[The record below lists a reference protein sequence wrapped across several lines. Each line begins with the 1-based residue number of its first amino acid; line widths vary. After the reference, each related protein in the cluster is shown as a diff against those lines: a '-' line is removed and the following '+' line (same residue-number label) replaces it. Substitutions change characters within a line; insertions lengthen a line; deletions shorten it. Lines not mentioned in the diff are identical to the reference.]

1 MKKILF
7 LFKLILNS
15 EIFSVILT
23 PIKAQK
29 IKKIV
34 NLICLLLVQFPLF
47 SQTLSGIIQSNSPIP
62 FASIS
67 IKGQSI
73 GTASNADGFF
83 EINDIKEGSYEF
95 IFSAIGFK
103 KLKKNII
110 IQSGKNSVDITLEPS
125 SYDIDQVV
133 VTGTMKET
141 FLSASPV
148 KVDVVTQKFL
158 KKIATANVM
167 EVIENVNGVQKQINC
182 GVCGTND
189 IHINGMEGPYT
200 LVLINGM
207 PIMSY
212 LSTVYGLNGIPTSLI
227 KQIEIIK
234 GPSSTL
240 YGTEAVAGVINIL
253 TKDPSDVSTIEI
265 ESFITSHL
273 EKNIDFAYAP
283 KMKKVDVLL
292 SGNYFK
298 MDNFLDDNEDNF
310 TDIPL
315 SERLSLFNQ
324 WNFKRKSQKNLSLS
338 AKYYQEDR
346 SGFVEGWS
354 YSLSGN
360 ESIYGESI
368 YTDRIEL
375 AASYGLPMDEDVRI
389 DASYNYHHQDSYYG
403 DTKYEAYQSIYFAN
417 LIWNKQL
424 GHNHDLISGLTYRYQ
439 TFVDSTLANINER
452 KFIPALF
459 IQDEIT
465 FNRKWTS
472 LLGLRTDYHD
482 EHGFIFSPR
491 LNLKFKPKTY
501 TTFRLNAGTGFRLVN
516 LFTEDHAFLTGTR
529 EVLVV
534 EYLKPEESYNINLN
548 ANHIFS
554 LGRSTGTID
563 VDAFYTY
570 FTNKITPDYD
580 VNPNQ
585 IIYANLNGFS
595 VSRGLAFNIQQNFD
609 FPLSVKAGGT
619 ILDVY
624 SLDDNNIRED
634 ELFAPS
640 FTGVFS
646 LSYNWDIINTS
657 IDWTAKVTGP
667 MSLPIFPYPF
677 ERAEESPWFSQHHLQ
692 IKKVFSESLTAFM
705 GVKNVFNYTQE
716 SPLVDWQN
724 PFGDDFDTSY
734 AYGPLQSRRFLFGLS
749 VKL

>member
-1 MKKILF
+1 MKKIIYIICF
-7 LFKLILNS
+7 LIL
-15 EIFSVILT
+15 
-23 PIKAQK
+23 
-29 IKKIV
+29 
-34 NLICLLLVQFPLF
+34 QFQLY
-47 SQTLSGIIQSNSPIP
+47 SQSLSGTIKSDLPIP

-67 IKGQSI
+67 VKGQSI

-83 EINDIKEGSYEF
+83 KINDIKEGSYEF

-103 KLKKNII
+103 KLKKNIS
-110 IQSGKNSVDITLEPS
+110 IQTGKNTLDIILEPLL
-125 SYDIDQVV
+125 YDIEQVV

-141 FLSASPV
+141 FLNSTPV
-148 KVDVVTQKFL
+148 KMDIITQKFL
-158 KKIATANVM
+158 KKIATNNVM
-167 EVIENVNGVQKQINC
+167 EVIEHINGVQKQINC

-207 PIMSY
+207 PIMSS
-212 LSTVYGLNGIPTSLI
+212 LSTVYGLNGIATSLI

-253 TKDPSDVSTIEI
+253 TKDPMDVSNLEL

-283 KMKKVDVLL
+283 KMKKVNLLL

-298 MDNFLDDNEDNF
+298 MDNFLDYNKDNF

-315 SERLSLFNQ
+315 SERLSLFKQ
-324 WNFKRKSQKNLSLS
+324 WNFRRKTRKNLLLS
-338 AKYYQEDR
+338 AKYYHEDR
-346 SGFVEGWS
+346 SGGVKEWS
-354 YSLSGN
+354 DNLRGN
-360 ESIYGESI
+360 DSIYGESI

-375 AASYGLPMDEDVRI
+375 AASYELPMDEDVRI
-389 DASYNYHHQDSYYG
+389 DASFNYHHQDSYYG
-403 DTKYEAYQSIYFAN
+403 NTKYEAFQNIYFAN
-417 LIWNKQL
+417 LIWNKSI
-424 GHNHDLISGLTYRYQ
+424 GYNHDFISGLSYRFQ

-459 IQDEIT
+459 VQDEIIL
-465 FNRKWTS
+465 NKKWTS
-472 LLGLRTDYHD
+472 LLGIRTDYHE

-501 TTFRLNAGTGFRLVN
+501 TTFRLNAGTGFRIVN
-516 LFTEDHAFLTGTR
+516 LFTEDHASLTGSR
-529 EVLVV
+529 EVLLV
-534 EYLKPEESYNINLN
+534 EDLKPEESYNINLN
-548 ANHIFS
+548 VNHIFS
-554 LGRSTGTID
+554 LGRSTGSID

-570 FTNKITPDYD
+570 FTNKIAPDYEA
-580 VNPNQ
+580 NPNQ
-585 IIYANLNGFS
+585 IIYANLDGFS
-595 VSRGLAFNIQQNFD
+595 ISRGLAFNIQQNFE
-609 FPLSVKAGGT
+609 FPLSINSGGT
-619 ILDVY
+619 YLDVY
-624 SLDDNNIRED
+624 SVDYNNFRKD

-646 LSYNWDIINTS
+646 LSYNWDKINTS
-657 IDWTAKVTGP
+657 IDWTTKVTGP
-667 MSLPIFPYPF
+667 MSLPTFPHPF

-692 IKKVFSESLTAFM
+692 IKKLFSESLTAFM
-705 GVKNVFNYTQE
+705 GVKNIFNYTQV
-716 SPLVDWQN
+716 SPLIDWQN

-734 AYGPLQSRRFLFGLS
+734 AYGPLQSRRFLIGFK

>member
-1 MKKILF
+1 MKKI
-7 LFKLILNS
+7 IC
-15 EIFSVILT
+15 
-23 PIKAQK
+23 
-29 IKKIV
+29 
-34 NLICLLLVQFPLF
+34 LICFLTLQFPLY
-47 SQTLSGIIQSNSPIP
+47 SQSLSGTIQANSQIP

-67 IKGQSI
+67 VKGQSI

-95 IFSAIGFK
+95 VFSAIGFK
-103 KLKKNII
+103 KLKKNIS
-110 IQSGKNSVDITLEPS
+110 IQAGKNTLDVILEPS
-125 SYDIDQVV
+125 SYDIEQVV

-158 KKIATANVM
+158 KKIATNNVM

-207 PIMSY
+207 PIMSS

-253 TKDPSDVSTIEI
+253 TKDPLDVSSVEI

-298 MDNFLDDNEDNF
+298 MDNFLDDNDDNF

-324 WNFKRKSQKNLSLS
+324 LNFKRKSQKNLSLS

-346 SGFVEGWS
+346 SGGVKEWS
-354 YSLSGN
+354 DYLRGN
-360 ESIYGESI
+360 DSIYGESI

-375 AASYGLPMDEDVRI
+375 AASYELPMDEDVRI

-403 DTKYEAYQSIYFAN
+403 DTKYEAFQNIYFAN
-417 LIWNKQL
+417 LIWNKSI
-424 GHNHDLISGLTYRYQ
+424 GHNHDFISGLTYRYQ

-452 KFIPALF
+452 KFIPAF
-459 IQDEIT
+459 FVQDEIT
-465 FNRKWTS
+465 LNRKWTS
-472 LLGLRTDYHD
+472 LLGIRTDFHD

-570 FTNKITPDYD
+570 FTNKITPNYD
-580 VNPNQ
+580 INPNQ
-585 IIYANLNGFS
+585 IIYANLDGFS
-595 VSRGLAFNIQQNFD
+595 LSRGLAFNIQQNFE
-609 FPLSVKAGGT
+609 FPLSIMIGGT
-619 ILDVY
+619 YLDVY
-624 SLDDNNIRED
+624 SINDNNTKEN
-634 ELFAPS
+634 ELFVPS
-640 FTGVFS
+640 FTGVLS
-646 LSYNWDIINTS
+646 LSYNWNKINTS
-657 IDWTAKVTGP
+657 VALTSKVTGP
-667 MSLPIFPYPF
+667 MSLPTFPYPF

-692 IKKVFSESLTAFM
+692 IKKVLSERLTSFM
-705 GVKNVFNYTQE
+705 AVKNVFNYTQE

-749 VKL
+749 VKF

>member
-1 MKKILF
+1 M
-7 LFKLILNS
+7 LISN
-15 EIFSVILT
+15 IFSVIFIL
-23 PIKAQK
+23 IKANK
-29 IKKIV
+29 MKKIIYIICFL
-34 NLICLLLVQFPLF
+34 NLQFPLY
-47 SQTLSGIIQSNSPIP
+47 SQSLSGTIQANSPIP

-67 IKGQSI
+67 VKSQSI
-73 GTASNADGFF
+73 GTASNVDGFF
-83 EINDIKEGSYEF
+83 EINNIKEGSYEF
-95 IFSAIGFK
+95 VFSAIGFK
-103 KLKKNII
+103 KLKKNIS
-110 IQSGKNSVDITLEPS
+110 IQAGKNTLDVILEPS
-125 SYDIDQVV
+125 SYDIEQVV

-158 KKIATANVM
+158 NKIATTNVM

-189 IHINGMEGPYT
+189 IHINGMEGPYS

-207 PIMSY
+207 PIMSS

-253 TKDPSDVSTIEI
+253 VKDPLDVSTIELK
-265 ESFITSHL
+265 SFITSHL

-283 KMKKVDVLL
+283 KKKKVDVLF

-298 MDNFLDDNEDNF
+298 MDNFLDYNDDNF

-324 WNFKRKSQKNLSLS
+324 WNFKRKSQKKLSLS
-338 AKYYQEDR
+338 AKYYLEDR
-346 SGFVEGWS
+346 SGGVKGWS
-354 YSLSGN
+354 VDLRGN
-360 ESIYGESI
+360 DSIYGESI
-368 YTDRIEL
+368 YTNRIEL
-375 AASYGLPMDEDVRI
+375 LASFELPMVENIRI
-389 DASYNYHHQDSYYG
+389 NASYNYHHQDSYYG
-403 DTKYEAYQSIYFAN
+403 DTKYEAFQNIYFVN
-417 LIWNKQL
+417 LVWNKSI
-424 GHNHDLISGLTYRYQ
+424 GHNHDFISGLTLRYQ

-452 KFIPALF
+452 KFIPAF
-459 IQDEIT
+459 FVQDEIT
-465 FNRKWTS
+465 LNRKWTS
-472 LLGLRTDYHD
+472 LLGVRTDFHD

-491 LNLKFKPKTY
+491 LNLKFKPKSY

-516 LFTEDHAFLTGTR
+516 LFTEDHAFLTGSR

-534 EYLKPEESYNINLN
+534 EDLKPEESYNINLN

-580 VNPNQ
+580 VDPNQ
-585 IIYANLNGFS
+585 IIYANLDGFS

-609 FPLSVKAGGT
+609 FPLSIKAGGT
-619 ILDVY
+619 YLDVY
-624 SLDDNNIRED
+624 SVDFNNTRED

-646 LSYNWDIINTS
+646 LFYNWDKINTS

-667 MSLPIFPYPF
+667 MSLPTFPNPF

-692 IKKVFSESLTAFM
+692 IKKVFSENLTAFV

-716 SPLVDWQN
+716 SPLVDWEN
-724 PFGDDFDTSY
+724 PFGADFDTSY

-749 VKL
+749 LKI

>member
-207 PIMSY
+207 PIMSS

-354 YSLSGN
+354 DSLRGN

-375 AASYGLPMDEDVRI
+375 AASYELPMDEDVRI

-439 TFVDSTLANINER
+439 TFLDSTLANINER

-465 FNRKWTS
+465 FSRKWTS
-472 LLGLRTDYHD
+472 LVGIRTDYHD

-667 MSLPIFPYPF
+667 MSLPSFPYPF

>member
-1 MKKILF
+1 M
-7 LFKLILNS
+7 
-15 EIFSVILT
+15 FSVILT
-23 PIKAQK
+23 SIKAHK
-29 IKKIV
+29 MKKIIY
-34 NLICLLLVQFPLF
+34 LICFLTLQLPLYT
-47 SQTLSGIIQSNSPIP
+47 QNLSGTIKSDIPIP

-67 IKGQSI
+67 VKGQSI

-95 IFSAIGFK
+95 VFSAIGFK
-103 KLKKNII
+103 KLKKNIS
-110 IQSGKNSVDITLEPS
+110 IQAGKNTLDVILEPS
-125 SYDIDQVV
+125 SYDIEQVV

-158 KKIATANVM
+158 KKIATTNVM

-207 PIMSY
+207 PIMSS

-253 TKDPSDVSTIEI
+253 TKDPLDVSTVEI

-298 MDNFLDDNEDNF
+298 MDNFLDDNDDNF

-324 WNFKRKSQKNLSLS
+324 WNFKRKNQKNLSLS

-346 SGFVEGWS
+346 SGGVKEWNEN
-354 YSLSGN
+354 LRGN
-360 ESIYGESI
+360 DSIYGESI

-375 AASYGLPMDEDVRI
+375 AASYELPMDEDVRI
-389 DASYNYHHQDSYYG
+389 EASYNYHHQDSYYG

-417 LIWNKQL
+417 LIWNKSI
-424 GHNHDLISGLTYRYQ
+424 GHNHDFISGLSYRYQ

-459 IQDEIT
+459 VQDEIT
-465 FNRKWTS
+465 LNRKWTS
-472 LLGLRTDYHD
+472 LLGIRTDFHD

-516 LFTEDHAFLTGTR
+516 LFTEDHAFLTGSR

-534 EYLKPEESYNINLN
+534 EDLKPEESYNINLN

-554 LGRSTGTID
+554 LGRSTGTLDI
-563 VDAFYTY
+563 DAFYTY

-585 IIYANLNGFS
+585 IIYANLDGFS
-595 VSRGLAFNIQQNFD
+595 VSKGLAFNIQQNFG
-609 FPLSVKAGGT
+609 FPLSIKAGGT
-619 ILDVY
+619 YLDVY
-624 SLDDNNIRED
+624 SVDDNNTRED

-646 LSYNWDIINTS
+646 LSYNLDKINTS
-657 IDWTAKVTGP
+657 MDWTAKVTGP
-667 MSLPIFPYPF
+667 MSLPSFPYPF

-705 GVKNVFNYTQE
+705 GVKNIFNYTQE

-734 AYGPLQSRRFLFGLS
+734 AYGPLQSRRFLFGFS
-749 VKL
+749 VKI

>member
-1 MKKILF
+1 MKI
-7 LFKLILNS
+7 I
-15 EIFSVILT
+15 IY
-23 PIKAQK
+23 
-29 IKKIV
+29 
-34 NLICLLLVQFPLF
+34 LICFLALQFQVY
-47 SQTLSGIIQSNSPIP
+47 SQVLNGTIKSTAPIP
-62 FASIS
+62 FVSIS
-67 IKGQSI
+67 IKGNSI
-73 GTASNADGFF
+73 GTASNNDGFF

-95 IFSAIGFK
+95 VFSAVGFK
-103 KLKKNII
+103 KLEKNITI
-110 IQSGKNSVDITLEPS
+110 HAGKNTVDIILEPF

-141 FLSASPV
+141 FLSVSPV
-148 KVDVVTQKFL
+148 KVDIVTQKFL
-158 KKIATANVM
+158 KKIATSNVM
-167 EVIENVNGVQKQINC
+167 EFIDNVNGVQKQINC

-200 LVLINGM
+200 LVLINSM
-207 PIMSY
+207 PVMSS
-212 LSTVYGLNGIPTSLI
+212 LSSVYGLNGIPTSLI

-240 YGTEAVAGVINIL
+240 YGTEAVAGIINIL
-253 TKDPSDVSTIEI
+253 TKEALDISMLEF

-283 KMKKVDVLL
+283 KMQKVDVLIF
-292 SGNYFK
+292 GNYFK
-298 MDNFLDDNEDNF
+298 MDNFLDDNKDNF
-310 TDIPL
+310 TDIPF

-324 WNFKRKSQKNLSLS
+324 WNFKRKSQKKFSLS

-346 SGFVEGWS
+346 SGGVKEW
-354 YSLSGN
+354 N
-360 ESIYGESI
+360 ESLRGNDSIYNESI

-375 AASYGLPMDEDVRI
+375 AASYELPLSEDIRI

-403 DTKYEAYQSIYFAN
+403 NTKYEAFQNIYFAN
-417 LIWNKQL
+417 LIWNKSI
-424 GHNHDLISGLTYRYQ
+424 GHNHDFISGLSYRYQ
-439 TFVDSTLANINER
+439 TFMDSTLANINER
-452 KFIPALF
+452 KFIPAF
-459 IQDEIT
+459 FVQDEIT
-465 FNRKWTS
+465 LNRKWTS
-472 LLGLRTDYHD
+472 LLGIRTDYHD

-491 LNLKFKPKTY
+491 LNLKFKPKIY

-516 LFTEDHAFLTGTR
+516 LFTEDHAFLTGSR

-534 EYLKPEESYNINLN
+534 ENLKPEESYNINLN

-554 LGRSTGTID
+554 LGRTVGTID
-563 VDAFYTY
+563 LDAFYTY

-585 IIYANLNGFS
+585 IIYANLDGFS
-595 VSRGLAFNIQQNFD
+595 VSRGLAFNIQQNFK
-609 FPLSVKAGGT
+609 FPLSIKAGGT
-619 ILDVY
+619 YLDVY
-624 SLDDNNIRED
+624 SVDDKNIRED
-634 ELFAPS
+634 ELFVPS

-646 LSYNWDIINTS
+646 LSYNWDKINTS
-657 IDWTAKVTGP
+657 IDWTAKVTNP
-667 MSLPIFPYPF
+667 MSLPTFPYPF

>member
-1 MKKILF
+1 MLYICSIILKQIKMNKQKFTF
-7 LFKLILNS
+7 LSILVFYLVIVSNS
-15 EIFSVILT
+15 IY
-23 PIKAQK
+23 
-29 IKKIV
+29 
-34 NLICLLLVQFPLF
+34 
-47 SQTLSGIIQSNSPIP
+47 SQNLSGTIKSDLPIP

-67 IKGQSI
+67 VKGQSI

-95 IFSAIGFK
+95 VFSAIGFK
-103 KLKKNII
+103 KLKKNIS
-110 IQSGKNSVDITLEPS
+110 IQTGKNTIDVILEPS
-125 SYDIDQVV
+125 SYDIEQVV

-207 PIMSY
+207 PVMSS

-253 TKDPSDVSTIEI
+253 TKDPLDVSTVEL

-283 KMKKVDVLL
+283 KMEKVDVLF

-298 MDNFLDDNEDNF
+298 MDNFIDDNDDNF
-310 TDIPL
+310 TDIPF

-324 WNFKRKSQKNLSLS
+324 WNFKMKSQKSFSLS

-346 SGFVEGWS
+346 SGGVKEWNEN
-354 YSLSGN
+354 LRGN
-360 ESIYGESI
+360 DSIYGESI
-368 YTDRIEL
+368 YTDRVEL
-375 AASYGLPMDEDVRI
+375 AASYELPMDEDIRI
-389 DASYNYHHQDSYYG
+389 DASYNYHHQNSYYG
-403 DTKYEAYQSIYFAN
+403 NTKYEAFQNIYFAN
-417 LIWNKQL
+417 LIWNKSI
-424 GHNHDLISGLTYRYQ
+424 GHNHNFISGLTYRYQ

-452 KFIPALF
+452 KFIPAF
-459 IQDEIT
+459 FVQDEIT
-465 FNRKWTS
+465 LNKKWTS
-472 LLGLRTDYHD
+472 LLGIRTDFHD

-491 LNLKFKPKTY
+491 LNFKFKPKTY

-534 EYLKPEESYNINLN
+534 EDLKPEESYNINLN
-548 ANHIFS
+548 VNHIFS
-554 LGRSTGTID
+554 LGRSTGTLDI
-563 VDAFYTY
+563 DAFYTY

-585 IIYANLNGFS
+585 IIYANLDGFS
-595 VSRGLAFNIQQNFD
+595 VSRGLAFIIQQNFD
-609 FPLSVKAGGT
+609 FALSVKAGGT
-619 ILDVY
+619 YLDVY
-624 SLDDNNIRED
+624 SIDDNNTRED

-646 LSYNWDIINTS
+646 LSYNWDKINTS

-667 MSLPIFPYPF
+667 MSLPSFPHPF
-677 ERAEESPWFSQHHLQ
+677 ERGEESPWFSQHHLQ

-734 AYGPLQSRRFLFGLS
+734 AYGPLQSRRYLFGFS
-749 VKL
+749 VKI

>member
-207 PIMSY
+207 PIMSS

-354 YSLSGN
+354 DSLRGN

-375 AASYGLPMDEDVRI
+375 AASYELPMDEDVRI

-439 TFVDSTLANINER
+439 TFLDSTLANINER

-465 FNRKWTS
+465 FSRKWTS
-472 LLGLRTDYHD
+472 LIGIRTDYHD

-667 MSLPIFPYPF
+667 MSLPSFPYPF

>member
-1 MKKILF
+1 MLYICSIILKQIKMNKQKFTF
-7 LFKLILNS
+7 LSILVFYLVIVSNS
-15 EIFSVILT
+15 IY
-23 PIKAQK
+23 
-29 IKKIV
+29 
-34 NLICLLLVQFPLF
+34 
-47 SQTLSGIIQSNSPIP
+47 SQNLSGTIKSDLPIP

-67 IKGQSI
+67 VKGQSI

-95 IFSAIGFK
+95 VFSAIGFK
-103 KLKKNII
+103 KLKKNIS
-110 IQSGKNSVDITLEPS
+110 IQTGKNTIDVILEPS
-125 SYDIDQVV
+125 SYDIEQVV

-207 PIMSY
+207 PVMSS

-253 TKDPSDVSTIEI
+253 TKDPLDVSTVEL

-283 KMKKVDVLL
+283 KMEKVDVLF

-298 MDNFLDDNEDNF
+298 MDNFIDDNDDNF
-310 TDIPL
+310 TDIPF

-324 WNFKRKSQKNLSLS
+324 WNFKMKSQKSFSLS

-346 SGFVEGWS
+346 SGGVKEWNEN
-354 YSLSGN
+354 LRGN
-360 ESIYGESI
+360 DSIYGESI
-368 YTDRIEL
+368 YTDRVEL
-375 AASYGLPMDEDVRI
+375 AASYELPMDEDIRI
-389 DASYNYHHQDSYYG
+389 DASYNYHHQNSYYG
-403 DTKYEAYQSIYFAN
+403 NTKYEAFQNIYFAN
-417 LIWNKQL
+417 LIWNKSI
-424 GHNHDLISGLTYRYQ
+424 GHNHNFISGLTYRYQ

-452 KFIPALF
+452 KFIPAF
-459 IQDEIT
+459 FVQDEIT
-465 FNRKWTS
+465 LNKKWTS
-472 LLGLRTDYHD
+472 LLGIRTDFHD

-491 LNLKFKPKTY
+491 LNFKFKPKTY

-534 EYLKPEESYNINLN
+534 EDLKPEESYNINLN
-548 ANHIFS
+548 VNHIFS
-554 LGRSTGTID
+554 LGRSTGTLDI
-563 VDAFYTY
+563 DAFYTY

-585 IIYANLNGFS
+585 IIYANLDGFS
-595 VSRGLAFNIQQNFD
+595 VSRGLAFIIQQNFD

-619 ILDVY
+619 YLDVY
-624 SLDDNNIRED
+624 SIDDNNTRED

-646 LSYNWDIINTS
+646 LSYNWDKINTS

-667 MSLPIFPYPF
+667 MSLPSFPHPF
-677 ERAEESPWFSQHHLQ
+677 ERGEESPWFSQHHLQ

-734 AYGPLQSRRFLFGLS
+734 AYGPLQSRRYLFGFSL
-749 VKL
+749 KI

>member
-1 MKKILF
+1 MKKIIYIICF
-7 LFKLILNS
+7 LTL
-15 EIFSVILT
+15 
-23 PIKAQK
+23 
-29 IKKIV
+29 
-34 NLICLLLVQFPLF
+34 QFPLY
-47 SQTLSGIIQSNSPIP
+47 SQSLSGTIKSDIPIP

-67 IKGQSI
+67 VKGQSI

-83 EINDIKEGSYEF
+83 EINDIKAGSYELV
-95 IFSAIGFK
+95 FSAIGFN
-103 KLKKNII
+103 KLKKNIS
-110 IQSGKNSVDITLEPS
+110 IQAGKNTLDIILEPS
-125 SYDIDQVV
+125 SYDIEQVV

-141 FLSASPV
+141 FLSTSPV

-158 KKIATANVM
+158 KKVATSNVM

-207 PIMSY
+207 PVMSS
-212 LSTVYGLNGIPTSLI
+212 LSTVYGFNGIPTSLI

-253 TKDPSDVSTIEI
+253 TKEPLDVSTIEL
-265 ESFITSHL
+265 ESFITSHF

-298 MDNFLDDNEDNF
+298 MDNFLDDNKDNF
-310 TDIPL
+310 TDIPF

-324 WNFKRKSQKNLSLS
+324 WNFKRKSRKKFSLS
-338 AKYYQEDR
+338 AKYFQEDR
-346 SGFVEGWS
+346 SGGVKEWNEN
-354 YSLSGN
+354 LRGN
-360 ESIYGESI
+360 DSIYGESI

-375 AASYGLPMDEDVRI
+375 AASYELPMDEDVRI

-403 DTKYEAYQSIYFAN
+403 NTKYEAFQNIYFAN
-417 LIWNKQL
+417 LIWNKSI
-424 GHNHDLISGLTYRYQ
+424 GHNHDFISGLSYRYQ
-439 TFVDSTLANINER
+439 TFMDSTLANINER
-452 KFIPALF
+452 KFIPAF
-459 IQDEIT
+459 FVQDEIT
-465 FNRKWTS
+465 LNRKWTS
-472 LLGLRTDYHD
+472 LLGIRTDYHD
-482 EHGFIFSPR
+482 EHRFIFSPR
-491 LNLKFKPKTY
+491 MNLKFKPKTY

-516 LFTEDHAFLTGTR
+516 LFTEDHAFLTGSR

-534 EYLKPEESYNINLN
+534 EDLKPEESYNINLN

-563 VDAFYTY
+563 IDAFYTY

-580 VNPNQ
+580 VNSNQ
-585 IIYANLNGFS
+585 IIYANLDGFS
-595 VSRGLAFNIQQNFD
+595 VSRGLAFNIQQNFEI
-609 FPLSVKAGGT
+609 PLSIKAGGT
-619 ILDVY
+619 FLDVY
-624 SLDDNNIRED
+624 SVYDNNIREN

-646 LSYNWDIINTS
+646 LSYNWDKINTS
-657 IDWTAKVTGP
+657 IDWIAKVTSP
-667 MSLPIFPYPF
+667 MSLPTFPYPF
-677 ERAEESPWFSQHHLQ
+677 ERVEESPWFSQHHLQ
-692 IKKVFSESLTAFM
+692 IKKVFSESLTAFI

-749 VKL
+749 VKF

>member
-1 MKKILF
+1 MKNI
-7 LFKLILNS
+7 IY
-15 EIFSVILT
+15 
-23 PIKAQK
+23 
-29 IKKIV
+29 
-34 NLICLLLVQFPLF
+34 LICFLTLQFPIY
-47 SQTLSGIIQSNSPIP
+47 SQSLSGNIKSDLPIP

-67 IKGQSI
+67 INGKFI

-83 EINDIKEGSYEF
+83 EINDIKVGSYEF

-103 KLKKNII
+103 KLKKNIS
-110 IQSGKNSVDITLEPS
+110 IQSGKNTLDVILEPL
-125 SYDIDQVV
+125 SYDIEQVV

-141 FLSASPV
+141 FLSVSPI
-148 KVDVVTQKFL
+148 KMDVVNKKFL
-158 KKIATANVM
+158 NKIATNNVM
-167 EVIENVNGVQKQINC
+167 QVIENINGLQKQINC

-207 PIMSY
+207 PVMSS

-240 YGTEAVAGVINIL
+240 YGTEAVAGVINII
-253 TKDPSDVSTIEI
+253 TKDPIDVHTLEL

-273 EKNIDFAYAP
+273 EKNIDFSYAP
-283 KMKKVDVLL
+283 KMKKLDVLL

-298 MDNFLDDNEDNF
+298 LDNFLDDNKDNF
-310 TDIPL
+310 TDIPF

-324 WNFKRKSQKNLSLS
+324 WNFKRISQKKLSLS

-346 SGFVEGWS
+346 SGGVKEWNEN
-354 YSLSGN
+354 LRGN
-360 ESIYGESI
+360 DSIYGESI
-368 YTDRIEL
+368 YTDRIVL
-375 AASYGLPMDEDVRI
+375 VASYELPTDEDIRI
-389 DASYNYHHQDSYYG
+389 DASFNYHHQNSYYG
-403 DTKYEAYQSIYFAN
+403 NTKYEAFQNIYFAN
-417 LIWNKQL
+417 LIWNKSV
-424 GHNHDLISGLTYRYQ
+424 GHNHDFISGLSYRYL

-459 IQDEIT
+459 LQDEIT
-465 FNRKWTS
+465 INRKWTS
-472 LLGLRTDYHD
+472 LLGIRTDYND

-491 LNLKFKPKTY
+491 LNFKFKPKIY
-501 TTFRLNAGTGFRLVN
+501 TTFRLNAGTGFRIVN
-516 LFTEDHAFLTGTR
+516 LFTEDHAFLTGSR

-534 EYLKPEESYNINLN
+534 EDLKPEESYNVSLN
-548 ANHIFS
+548 VNHIFS
-554 LGRSTGTID
+554 LTRSTGTID
-563 VDAFYTY
+563 IDAFYTY

-585 IIYANLNGFS
+585 IIYANLDGFS
-595 VSRGLAFNIQQNFD
+595 VSRGLAFNIQQNFE
-609 FPLSVKAGGT
+609 FPLSIKAGGT
-619 ILDVY
+619 YLDVY
-624 SLDDNNIRED
+624 SVDNNNTKDD
-634 ELFAPS
+634 ELFTPS

-646 LSYNWDIINTS
+646 LSYNWDKKNTF
-657 IDWTAKVTGP
+657 IDWTAKVTGS
-667 MSLPIFPYPF
+667 MSLPTYLYPF

-692 IKKVFSESLTAFM
+692 IKKVFRESLTAFI
-705 GVKNVFNYTQE
+705 GVKNVFNFTQE
-716 SPLVDWQN
+716 SPLIDYQN

-749 VKL
+749 VKI

>member
-1 MKKILF
+1 MLYICSIILKQIKMNKQKFTF
-7 LFKLILNS
+7 LSILVFYLVIVSNS
-15 EIFSVILT
+15 IY
-23 PIKAQK
+23 
-29 IKKIV
+29 
-34 NLICLLLVQFPLF
+34 
-47 SQTLSGIIQSNSPIP
+47 SQNLSGTIKSDLPIP

-67 IKGQSI
+67 VKGQSI

-95 IFSAIGFK
+95 VFSAIGFK
-103 KLKKNII
+103 KLKKNIS
-110 IQSGKNSVDITLEPS
+110 IQTGKNTIDVILEPS
-125 SYDIDQVV
+125 SYDIEQVV

-200 LVLINGM
+200 LVLINSM
-207 PIMSY
+207 PVMSS

-253 TKDPSDVSTIEI
+253 TKDPLDVSTVEL

-283 KMKKVDVLL
+283 KMEKVDVLF

-298 MDNFLDDNEDNF
+298 MDNFIDDNDDNF
-310 TDIPL
+310 TDIPF

-324 WNFKRKSQKNLSLS
+324 WNFKMKSQKSFSLS

-346 SGFVEGWS
+346 SGGVKEWNEN
-354 YSLSGN
+354 LRGN
-360 ESIYGESI
+360 DSIYGESI
-368 YTDRIEL
+368 YTDRVEL
-375 AASYGLPMDEDVRI
+375 AASYELPMDEDIRI
-389 DASYNYHHQDSYYG
+389 DASYNYHHQNSYYG
-403 DTKYEAYQSIYFAN
+403 NTKYEAFQNIYFAN
-417 LIWNKQL
+417 LIWNKSI
-424 GHNHDLISGLTYRYQ
+424 GHNHNIISGLTYRYQ

-452 KFIPALF
+452 KFIPAF
-459 IQDEIT
+459 FVQDEIT
-465 FNRKWTS
+465 LNKKWTS
-472 LLGLRTDYHD
+472 LLGIRTDFHD

-491 LNLKFKPKTY
+491 LNFKFKPKTY

-534 EYLKPEESYNINLN
+534 EDLKPEESYNINLN
-548 ANHIFS
+548 VNHIFS
-554 LGRSTGTID
+554 LGRSTGTLDI
-563 VDAFYTY
+563 DAFYTY

-585 IIYANLNGFS
+585 IIYANLDGFS
-595 VSRGLAFNIQQNFD
+595 VSRGLAFIIQQNFD
-609 FPLSVKAGGT
+609 FALSVKAGGT
-619 ILDVY
+619 YLDVY
-624 SLDDNNIRED
+624 SIDDNNTRED

-646 LSYNWDIINTS
+646 LSYNWDKINTS

-667 MSLPIFPYPF
+667 MYLPSFPHPF
-677 ERAEESPWFSQHHLQ
+677 ERGKESPWFSQHHLQ

-734 AYGPLQSRRFLFGLS
+734 AYGPLQSRRYLFGFS
-749 VKL
+749 VKI

>member
-1 MKKILF
+1 MNKQKFTFLIILF
-7 LFKLILNS
+7 IVTNS
-15 EIFSVILT
+15 IY
-23 PIKAQK
+23 
-29 IKKIV
+29 
-34 NLICLLLVQFPLF
+34 
-47 SQTLSGIIQSNSPIP
+47 SQNLSGTIKSDLPIP

-67 IKGQSI
+67 VKGHSI

-95 IFSAIGFK
+95 VFSAIGFK
-103 KLKKNII
+103 KLKKNIS
-110 IQSGKNSVDITLEPS
+110 IQTGKNTIDIILEPS
-125 SYDIDQVV
+125 SYDIEQVV

-207 PIMSY
+207 PVMSS

-253 TKDPSDVSTIEI
+253 TKDPMDVSTVEL

-273 EKNIDFAYAP
+273 EKNLDFAYAP
-283 KMKKVDVLL
+283 KMEKVDVLF

-298 MDNFLDDNEDNF
+298 MDNFIDDNDDNF
-310 TDIPL
+310 TDIPF

-324 WNFKRKSQKNLSLS
+324 WNFKMKSQKSFSLS

-346 SGFVEGWS
+346 SGGVKEWNEN
-354 YSLSGN
+354 LRGN
-360 ESIYGESI
+360 DSIYGESI
-368 YTDRIEL
+368 YTDRVEL
-375 AASYGLPMDEDVRI
+375 AASYELPIDEDIRI
-389 DASYNYHHQDSYYG
+389 DASYNYHHQNSYYG
-403 DTKYEAYQSIYFAN
+403 NTKYEAFQNIYFAN
-417 LIWNKQL
+417 LIWNKSI
-424 GHNHDLISGLTYRYQ
+424 GHNHNFISGLTYRYQ
-439 TFVDSTLANINER
+439 SFVDSTLANINER
-452 KFIPALF
+452 KFIPAF
-459 IQDEIT
+459 FVQDEIT
-465 FNRKWTS
+465 LNKKWTS
-472 LLGLRTDYHD
+472 LLGIRTDFHD

-491 LNLKFKPKTY
+491 LNFKFKPKTY

-534 EYLKPEESYNINLN
+534 EDLKPEESYNINLN
-548 ANHIFS
+548 VNHIFS
-554 LGRSTGTID
+554 LGRSTGTLDI
-563 VDAFYTY
+563 DAFYTY
-570 FTNKITPDYD
+570 FTNKIIPDYD

-585 IIYANLNGFS
+585 IIYANLDGFS
-595 VSRGLAFNIQQNFD
+595 VSRGLAFIIQQNFD

-619 ILDVY
+619 YLDVY
-624 SLDDNNIRED
+624 SIDDNNTRED

-646 LSYNWDIINTS
+646 LSHNWDKINTS

-667 MSLPIFPYPF
+667 MSLPSFPHPF
-677 ERAEESPWFSQHHLQ
+677 ERGEESPWFSQHHLQ

-734 AYGPLQSRRFLFGLS
+734 AYGPLQSRRYLFGFS
-749 VKL
+749 VRI

>member
-1 MKKILF
+1 M
-7 LFKLILNS
+7 
-15 EIFSVILT
+15 
-23 PIKAQK
+23 
-29 IKKIV
+29 
-34 NLICLLLVQFPLF
+34 
-47 SQTLSGIIQSNSPIP
+47 
-62 FASIS
+62 
-67 IKGQSI
+67 
-73 GTASNADGFF
+73 
-83 EINDIKEGSYEF
+83 
-95 IFSAIGFK
+95 
-103 KLKKNII
+103 
-110 IQSGKNSVDITLEPS
+110 
-125 SYDIDQVV
+125 
-133 VTGTMKET
+133 
-141 FLSASPV
+141 
-148 KVDVVTQKFL
+148 
-158 KKIATANVM
+158 
-167 EVIENVNGVQKQINC
+167 
-182 GVCGTND
+182 
-189 IHINGMEGPYT
+189 
-200 LVLINGM
+200 
-207 PIMSY
+207 
-212 LSTVYGLNGIPTSLI
+212 
-227 KQIEIIK
+227 
-234 GPSSTL
+234 
-240 YGTEAVAGVINIL
+240 
-253 TKDPSDVSTIEI
+253 DVSNVEL

-283 KMKKVDVLL
+283 KMEKVDVLF

-298 MDNFLDDNEDNF
+298 MDNFIDDNDDNF
-310 TDIPL
+310 TDIPF

-324 WNFKRKSQKNLSLS
+324 WNFKMKSQKSFSLS

-346 SGFVEGWS
+346 SGGVKEWNEN
-354 YSLSGN
+354 LRGN
-360 ESIYGESI
+360 DSIYGESI

-375 AASYGLPMDEDVRI
+375 AASYELPMDEDIRI

-403 DTKYEAYQSIYFAN
+403 NTKYEAFQNIYFAN
-417 LIWNKQL
+417 LIWNKSI
-424 GHNHDLISGLTYRYQ
+424 GHNHNFISGLTYRYQ

-452 KFIPALF
+452 KFIPAF
-459 IQDEIT
+459 FVQDEIT
-465 FNRKWTS
+465 LNKKWTS
-472 LLGLRTDYHD
+472 LLGIRTDFHD

-516 LFTEDHAFLTGTR
+516 LFTEDHAFLTGSR

-534 EYLKPEESYNINLN
+534 EDLKPEESYNINLN

-585 IIYANLNGFS
+585 IIYANLDGFS
-595 VSRGLAFNIQQNFD
+595 VSRGLAFNIQQNFE
-609 FPLSVKAGGT
+609 FPLSIKAGGT
-619 ILDVY
+619 YLDVY
-624 SLDDNNIRED
+624 SVDDNNTRED
-634 ELFAPS
+634 ELFVPS

-646 LSYNWDIINTS
+646 LSYNWDKINTS

-667 MSLPIFPYPF
+667 MSLPTFPYPF

-749 VKL
+749 VKI

>member
-207 PIMSY
+207 PIMSS

-354 YSLSGN
+354 DSLRGN

-375 AASYGLPMDEDVRI
+375 AASYELPMDEDVRI

-439 TFVDSTLANINER
+439 TFLDSTLANINER

-465 FNRKWTS
+465 FSRKWTS
-472 LLGLRTDYHD
+472 LIGIRTDYHD

-624 SLDDNNIRED
+624 SVDDNNIRED

-667 MSLPIFPYPF
+667 MSLPSFPYPF

>member
-354 YSLSGN
+354 DSLRGN

-375 AASYGLPMDEDVRI
+375 AASYELPMDEDVRI

-624 SLDDNNIRED
+624 SVDDNNIRED

>member
-1 MKKILF
+1 MLYICSIILKQIKMNKQKFTF
-7 LFKLILNS
+7 LSILVFYLVIVSNS
-15 EIFSVILT
+15 IY
-23 PIKAQK
+23 
-29 IKKIV
+29 
-34 NLICLLLVQFPLF
+34 
-47 SQTLSGIIQSNSPIP
+47 SQNLSGTIKSDLPIP

-67 IKGQSI
+67 VKGQSI

-95 IFSAIGFK
+95 VFSAIGFK
-103 KLKKNII
+103 KLKKNIS
-110 IQSGKNSVDITLEPS
+110 IQTGKNTIDVILEPS
-125 SYDIDQVV
+125 SYDIEQVV

-207 PIMSY
+207 PVMSS

-253 TKDPSDVSTIEI
+253 TKDPLDVSTVEL

-283 KMKKVDVLL
+283 KMEKVDVLF

-298 MDNFLDDNEDNF
+298 MDNFIDDNDDNF
-310 TDIPL
+310 TDIPF

-324 WNFKRKSQKNLSLS
+324 WNFKMKSQKSFSLS

-346 SGFVEGWS
+346 SGGVKEWNEN
-354 YSLSGN
+354 LRGN
-360 ESIYGESI
+360 DSIYGESI
-368 YTDRIEL
+368 YTDRVEL
-375 AASYGLPMDEDVRI
+375 AASYELPMDEDIRI
-389 DASYNYHHQDSYYG
+389 DASYNYHHQNSYYG
-403 DTKYEAYQSIYFAN
+403 NTKYEAFQNIYFAN
-417 LIWNKQL
+417 LIWNKSI
-424 GHNHDLISGLTYRYQ
+424 GHNHNFISGLTYRYQ

-452 KFIPALF
+452 KFIPAF
-459 IQDEIT
+459 FVQDEIT
-465 FNRKWTS
+465 LNKKWTS
-472 LLGLRTDYHD
+472 LLGIRTDFHD

-491 LNLKFKPKTY
+491 LNFKFKPKTY

-534 EYLKPEESYNINLN
+534 EDLKPEESYNINLN
-548 ANHIFS
+548 VNHIFS
-554 LGRSTGTID
+554 LGRSTGTLDI
-563 VDAFYTY
+563 DAFYTY

-585 IIYANLNGFS
+585 IIYANLDGFS
-595 VSRGLAFNIQQNFD
+595 VSRGLAFIIQQNFD
-609 FPLSVKAGGT
+609 FALSVKAGGT
-619 ILDVY
+619 YLDVY
-624 SLDDNNIRED
+624 SIDDNNTRED

-646 LSYNWDIINTS
+646 LSYNWDKINTS

-667 MSLPIFPYPF
+667 MYLPSFPHPF
-677 ERAEESPWFSQHHLQ
+677 ERGKESPWFSQHHLQ

-734 AYGPLQSRRFLFGLS
+734 AYGPLQSRRYLFGFSL
-749 VKL
+749 KI

>member
-1 MKKILF
+1 MKTLF
-7 LFKLILNS
+7 LFKLILNR

-29 IKKIV
+29 MKKIV

-354 YSLSGN
+354 DSLRGN

-375 AASYGLPMDEDVRI
+375 AASYELPMDEDVRI

-439 TFVDSTLANINER
+439 TFLDSTLANINER

-465 FNRKWTS
+465 FSRKWTS
-472 LLGLRTDYHD
+472 LIGIRTDYHD

-667 MSLPIFPYPF
+667 MSLPSFPYPF